1 MKKLLLFDIDG
12 TLLKAG
18 GAGLRGM
25 ARACKEV
32 FQIEDLWSGLRVD
45 GRADSSLIRE
55 VVRHHL
61 GREITEQEKG
71 VFVKNYMSHLETEVA
86 LATAFE
92 VLPGVRELVEHL
104 AGRKDVI
111 LGLQTGNYEEAAYI
125 KLRRAGLE
133 GYFAFGGFGSDS
145 EDRPTLVKHAI
156 ERGQTLARSGINSK
170 RTFVIGDTEH
180 DITAGKANGVKTLAV
195 FTGWTPRERV
205 EAAGPDHSL
214 ESFADLDAFLEI
226 IES

>member
-32 FQIEDLWSGLRVD
+32 FKIEELWSGLRVD
-45 GRADSSLIRE
+45 GRADSSLLRE

-61 GREITEQEKG
+61 GREISEAEKTL
-71 VFVKNYMSHLETEVA
+71 FVKNYMSQLETE
-86 LATAFE
+86 LAIASGFE
-92 VLPGVRELVEHL
+92 VLPGVQNLIEHL
-104 AGRKDVI
+104 ISRKDVV
-111 LGLQTGNYEEAAYI
+111 LGLQTGNYEEAAYL
-125 KLRRAGLE
+125 KLRRAGLDS
-133 GYFAFGGFGSDS
+133 YFQFGGFGSDS

-156 ERGQTLARSGINSK
+156 DRANGRLKSGISPK

-195 FTGWTPRERV
+195 FTGWTPRERI
-205 EAAGPDHSL
+205 EAVSPDHAL